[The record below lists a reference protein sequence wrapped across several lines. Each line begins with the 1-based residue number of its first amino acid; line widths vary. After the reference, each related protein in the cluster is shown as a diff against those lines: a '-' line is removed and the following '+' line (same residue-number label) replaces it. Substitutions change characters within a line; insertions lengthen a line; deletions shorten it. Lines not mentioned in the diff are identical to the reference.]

1 VRGMGLEMLAVSLSL
16 AAVALSGCGDREVSG
31 EGQGVIRL
39 PLPEARRPVPSDS
52 NPATPYTAETA
63 EEMGLADP
71 PSVPIA
77 SGLRRTGG
85 PGVPTSSSA
94 GVAANTA
101 DRRTLRPEA
110 PRYQVDLNKNKI
122 LAVGDSEPPPSPEA
136 GRPKRLT
143 ITEEGKQL
151 KIVNLIVAEVNDEII
166 TREDLARPIRGRMA
180 QWLKVYEEKEFE
192 ARVRLELSTRLRAE
206 ISRRVALQEAKK
218 EARQEH
224 TEQFEKEVEKERQKQ
239 LAMADGSLDRWRE
252 KLAAIGLTEDQ
263 WRQNAVDRMM
273 VQYFLNQAIG
283 PKISVT
289 RQELVDHYERV
300 KKDRYQVKTQARMQL
315 IRLRRKDY
323 PNTEAVLSLARSL
336 VRRAR
341 SGEDIAALARKY
353 STGSRAGEG
362 GLWPNLHQ
370 GSYRED
376 AVDEA
381 LFTQPVGTVCDPIAC
396 PRDVYVV
403 KILERVEGRTVPF
416 TEVQGEIETAV
427 SNAKFE
433 EMVGEYLQRLYEK
446 AYIRIYEE
454 NL

>member
-1 VRGMGLEMLAVSLSL
+1 MRGIGLEMLAVLLSL
-16 AAVALSGCGDREVSG
+16 AAVALIGCGDREVSG
-31 EGQGVIRL
+31 EGQRVIRL
-39 PLPEARRPVPSDS
+39 PLSEARRPVLSDS

-63 EEMGLADP
+63 EEMGLAGD
-71 PSVPIA
+71 
-77 SGLRRTGG
+77 
-85 PGVPTSSSA
+85 PGVPTSSA
-94 GVAANTA
+94 GRVAANTA
-101 DRRTLRPEA
+101 DRRTLRPET
-110 PRYQVDLNKNKI
+110 PRYQADLSKT
-122 LAVGDSEPPPSPEA
+122 LAPGDSEPPSQGA

-151 KIVNLIVAEVNDEII
+151 KIVNLIVAEVNGKII

-206 ISRRVALQEAKK
+206 ISRRLALQEAKK

-239 LAMADGSLDRWRE
+239 LAMADGSLARWHK

-263 WRQNAVDRMM
+263 WRQNAIDRLM

-289 RQELVDHYERV
+289 RQELVDYYERV
-300 KKDRYQVKTQARMQL
+300 KKDRYQPKTQARMQL

-341 SGEDIAALARKY
+341 SGEDVAALARKY

-370 GSYRED
+370 GSYREG
-376 AVDEA
+376 AVDTA

-403 KILERVEGRTVPF
+403 KILGRVEGRTIPF

-427 SNAKFE
+427 RNAKFE
-433 EMVGEYLQRLYEK
+433 EMVGEYIQRLYEK